1 MHWSTKITNIR
12 FDITQF
18 MVRMMTPFS
27 HLFPSRCVI
36 VREHLYRCQYQ
47 LDDDDKMT
55 RTDSHSNVDANKV
68 EGKRSLAV

>member
-27 HLFPSRCVI
+27 PLFPSGGVI
-36 VREHLYRCQYQ
+36 LFGEHLTDVNIS
-47 LDDDDKMT
+47 LMT
-55 RTDSHSNVDANKV
+55 MTMTDSHSNVDANKV